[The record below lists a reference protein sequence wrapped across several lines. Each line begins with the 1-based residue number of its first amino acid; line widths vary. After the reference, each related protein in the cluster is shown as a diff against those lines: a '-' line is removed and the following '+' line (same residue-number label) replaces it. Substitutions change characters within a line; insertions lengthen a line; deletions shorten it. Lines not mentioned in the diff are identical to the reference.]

1 MSDYESDGY
10 EIEQDIEYEYEQHV
24 FDQEASRKYR
34 QQLLKRSALN
44 NKKDSKDMTKD
55 LVFVNMF
62 SDEDTDSGLLEGVGG
77 YFQVVKTSIRSLNI
91 RRSTINALVFRFLIK
106 LYKIP
111 MKLPSKTTV
120 EEFEQFRLSTPARD
134 LIKRDDSWKDFKMFL
149 TMKFM
154 TQSDKYVYSVYS
166 KSLID
171 EFNTNYIEFLISKS
185 RHIYNSV
192 NADIELT
199 EFKALHDSVERD
211 PLTLNKTS
219 SFQER
224 EYYNNGFYDQL
235 TKAKVLRCK
244 EHAEAFSNFTILSE
258 LPLNTTNWNENHEKT
273 YENFL
278 SRTNTISYID
288 VDYKY
293 NISYISKRNPLM
305 MVASEWKMF
314 NDNVLKVL
322 KELVTGIAIDFCEQG
337 KIFLKTSALKRNLS
351 LNKDTL
357 IRFMDASSC
366 NYCQLVNDDTNSMI
380 IQTSLNNVLILSTP
394 IQIFTKSFMLC
405 KDISFCKVEDTR
417 LNVNNK
423 LINTVKKFQSRM
435 FSQGIDYVSYESFIL
450 SYYARLSSID
460 VEHLE
465 SWMSKMRKLKGK
477 ILQSSSYCRHVSALV
492 IQNLYRHKREKGFYG
507 LKRLE
512 RVLKKKLLEQEQKYS
527 IYRDEAFQNYL
538 KNSSSIIITRFFRNL
553 LDKKIT
559 KPFVEAYQKEKQ
571 LYHDALKSKIKT
583 SLIELKSRRISKVQK
598 LDHERKVDY
607 RLTMKNTITISSS
620 YNTSEKWFG
629 FTRNDSLS
637 NLVISTGHDV
647 CLLEEKHTYTRS
659 EFLSLLEC
667 IADICS
673 CTKSYQFVKLCRSLS
688 GKQHKE
694 NTIKD
699 FINGFCWMFSNLT
712 KGSLLHMVNLFCKST
727 NNHKFM
733 IYVVN
738 NINTMDVV

>member
-1 MSDYESDGY
+1 MSDYDSDGY

-24 FDQEASRKYR
+24 FDQESSRRYR
-34 QQLLKRSALN
+34 QRLLKRSTLN
-44 NKKDSKDMTKD
+44 SEPDNEEIKKD
-55 LVFVNMF
+55 LVYVNMF

-106 LYKIP
+106 LYKVP

-154 TQSDKYVYSVYS
+154 TQSDKYIYGVYA

-192 NADIELT
+192 NADIELK

-211 PLTLNKTS
+211 PLTLNKS
-219 SFQER
+219 SRFQER

-235 TKAKVLRCK
+235 TKAKVLRCN
-244 EHAEAFSNFTILSE
+244 EHAEAFSNFTIMAD
-258 LPLNTTNWNENHEKT
+258 LPLNTTNWDESHEKI

-337 KIFLKTSALKRNLS
+337 KIFLKTSALKRNLK

-357 IRFMDASSC
+357 IRFMDAASC
-366 NYCQLVNDDTNSMI
+366 NYCQLVNDDTNSII

-394 IQIFTKSFMLC
+394 IQIFEKSFMLC
-405 KDISFCKVEDTR
+405 KDISFCKIEDTR
-417 LNVNNK
+417 LNIDNK
-423 LINTVKKFQSRM
+423 LINTVRKFQTRM
-435 FSQGIDYVSYESFIL
+435 FSQGIDHVAYESFIL

-460 VEHLE
+460 SEHLE

-477 ILQSSSYCRHVSALV
+477 ILQSSSYCRHVSAIV
-492 IQNLYRHKREKGFYG
+492 IQNL
-507 LKRLE
+507 
-512 RVLKKKLLEQEQKYS
+512 
-527 IYRDEAFQNYL
+527 
-538 KNSSSIIITRFFRNL
+538 
-553 LDKKIT
+553 
-559 KPFVEAYQKEKQ
+559 
-571 LYHDALKSKIKT
+571 
-583 SLIELKSRRISKVQK
+583 
-598 LDHERKVDY
+598 
-607 RLTMKNTITISSS
+607 
-620 YNTSEKWFG
+620 
-629 FTRNDSLS
+629 
-637 NLVISTGHDV
+637 
-647 CLLEEKHTYTRS
+647 
-659 EFLSLLEC
+659 
-667 IADICS
+667 
-673 CTKSYQFVKLCRSLS
+673 
-688 GKQHKE
+688 
-694 NTIKD
+694 
-699 FINGFCWMFSNLT
+699 
-712 KGSLLHMVNLFCKST
+712 
-727 NNHKFM
+727 
-733 IYVVN
+733 
-738 NINTMDVV
+738 